1 MSHARINSRASAGID
16 APSVTVE
23 VHISNGLPGFAIVG
37 LPESTVKEAKERVRS
52 ALLNSYLT
60 WPDRRITVSLS
71 PAELLHDITI
81 M

>member
-1 MSHARINSRASAGID
+1 MTHARINSRASAGID

-37 LPESTVKEAKERVRS
+37 LPESTVQEAKERVRS

-60 WPDRRITVSLS
+60 
-71 PAELLHDITI
+71 
-81 M
+81 